1 MLDLAVAV
9 FSYASD
15 FFGSDDEKNPLDPKY
30 SDQVGYKK
38 SKADSFLSSSSTIK
52 DLAGAYLDV
61 GEKQQ
66 KPAFQV
72 AERRPTRSVSQL
84 TSPRSF
90 QPLGNMRFITGAEN
104 ADIQNAMRVLANAR
118 NNQVAQVI
126 PYSAV
131 NYKGGPAPNISVGS
145 TNLASKKIRNDI
157 T

>member
-15 FFGSDDEKNPLDPKY
+15 FFGSDDRPPDLPEVKRGE
-30 SDQVGYKK
+30 SK
-38 SKADSFLSSSSTIK
+38 SRADSFLSSPSTIK
-52 DLAGAYLDV
+52 DLTGAYLDLQKK
-61 GEKQQ
+61 EE

-84 TSPRSF
+84 TSPRGF

-104 ADIQNAMRVLANAR
+104 ADIQNAMRVLANSR

-126 PYSAV
+126 PYTAI

-145 TNLASKKIRNDI
+145 TNLASKTIRNDI